1 MTKNNLSRFF
11 VGGTIHICWTVS
23 FVLMNEL
30 TVVRMRGRLAG
41 VFSGGWAVGGTALAV
56 ATFVLRDWVWL
67 QRLLAA
73 LSLLLVAFY
82 FLVWFCNFTNSFS
95 DAVVAVGVAALASVV
110 IIFVGSC
117 VAVDDMIY
125 CIEEEIISARK
136 PPTFRNKTAA
146 KNGIL

>member
-1 MTKNNLSRFF
+1 MTKDNLSRFF

-56 ATFVLRDWVWL
+56 ATYVLRDWVWL

-73 LSLLLVAFY
+73 LSLLLAAFY
-82 FLVWFCNFTNSFS
+82 FLVWFCNFTDSFS
-95 DAVVAVGVAALASVV
+95 DAVVAVAVAAHN
-110 IIFVGSC
+110 
-117 VAVDDMIY
+117 
-125 CIEEEIISARK
+125 
-136 PPTFRNKTAA
+136 FRWFLCCC
-146 KNGIL
+146 G